1 MKMIRRLGAGAGWL
15 ALALIVAG
23 CATAGG
29 GGSRGM
35 NFYSIQ
41 DDISLGRAALQAN
54 NEAMEAAGVPI
65 NQDRVRLIRL
75 EYMVERI
82 GAVSRMPNLPYTV
95 TLYHTNMVNAAAAPG
110 GSIMVFE
117 GLYDPEVGLV
127 RTEDE
132 LAAVIAH
139 EIAHITS
146 RHTTRRLS
154 TMQSA
159 NLLVEIAGIVAAGA
173 GYGSASD
180 LIRTGFV
187 VAGAVW
193 LPAYSRA
200 DEAEADRVGVMYMA
214 RAGYDPRAALD
225 IWQRSMEQGDAMGKG
240 SLFDTHPS
248 YRDRYAQLQRMMPA
262 AMQAYERAKE
272 ERAAGG
278 LNQARPTARSGNG
291 AIP

>member
-1 MKMIRRLGAGAGWL
+1 MKILRRFCARVAWL
-15 ALALIVAG
+15 LLVVVMAG
-23 CATAGG
+23 CATPGG
-29 GGSRGM
+29 GARGV
-35 NFYSIQ
+35 NFFSIQ
-41 DDISLGRAALQAN
+41 QDIELGQAALQAN

-82 GAVSRMPNLPYTV
+82 GAVSRMPDLPYTV

-110 GSIMVFE
+110 GAIMVFE

-127 RTEDE
+127 QNDDE

-154 TMQSA
+154 AMQSA
-159 NLLVEIAGIVAAGA
+159 SILAEIAGALVVGA
-173 GYGSASD
+173 GHASTAD
-180 LIRTGFV
+180 LVRTGFM

-200 DEAEADRVGVMYMA
+200 DEAEADRVGLMYMA
-214 RAGYDPRAALD
+214 RAGYDPRAALA
-225 IWQRSMEQGDAMGKG
+225 IWERAMEKQESMGRG
-240 SLFDTHPS
+240 SIFDTHPT
-248 YRDRYAQLQRMMPA
+248 YRDRHVQLQRMLPA
-262 AMQAYERAKE
+262 AMQAYERALE
-272 ERAAGG
+272 ERAAAA
-278 LNQARPTARSGNG
+278 LSPAKPMARSGS
-291 AIP
+291 AAAP